1 MRDYSRHFLL
11 DVASVSQY
19 AKDVLDIFKEDENL
33 CVEEIGDGNINYVFK
48 IVSEDTGKSVVIK
61 QADAFLRSSGRPL
74 DLNRNKIEAE
84 ILKIE
89 ASLAEGLVPR
99 VYYYDE
105 NMYALSMEDISE
117 CKNLRKE
124 LLKGKKFSHLSEG
137 ISTFLADTL
146 LPTTDLVMDRAKKK
160 EQVKLFTNPELCDI
174 SEDLVFTEPY
184 WDYKGRNIITE
195 GNEDF
200 VKKYLYEDK
209 ELHAEVAKLRNNF
222 MNNAQA
228 LVHGDLHSGSI
239 FANDEKML
247 VIDPEFA
254 FYGPMG
260 YDIGNVIGN
269 LVFSWGNSAYTR
281 PKDEDFQDYVKNT
294 IKEIVDKF
302 IVKFD
307 EKYDRIVEFPL
318 YRVEGFK
325 RRYIENVISDS
336 VGYAGSEII
345 RRVVGDSKV
354 AEVSEVKDLSIKLPM
369 EQKLIEI
376 GVAFIKNRKSLK
388 TGELISG
395 LLKK

>member
-1 MRDYSRHFLL
+1 MRDYSKHFLL
-11 DVASVSQY
+11 DTETASQY
-19 AKDVLDIFKEDENL
+19 AKDVLDIFKKDEDL
-33 CVEEIGDGNINYVFK
+33 YVEEIGDGNINYVFK
-48 IVSEDTGKSVVIK
+48 VSSKDTGKSIVIK

-74 DLNRNKIEAE
+74 DLHRNKIEAE

-89 ASLAEGLVPR
+89 GELAKGLVPE

-124 LLKGKKFSHLSEG
+124 LLKGKMFNHLSEE
-137 ISTFLADTL
+137 ISTFLAETL

-195 GNEDF
+195 GNEEF
-200 VKKYLYEDK
+200 VKKTLYEDK
-209 ELHAEVAKLRNNF
+209 KLHAEVGKLRNNF

-228 LVHGDLHSGSI
+228 LIHGDLHSGSI
-239 FANDEKML
+239 FANDEKMV

-269 LVFSWGNSAYTR
+269 LVFSWGNAVYTR
-281 PKDEDFQDYVKNT
+281 PEDKEFPKYIKTT

-302 IVKFD
+302 IIKFE
-307 EKYDRIVEFPL
+307 EKYDKIVEFPL
-318 YRVEGFK
+318 YTVYEFK
-325 RRYIENVISDS
+325 KNYIESVIADS
-336 VGYAGSEII
+336 VGYAGTEII

-354 AEVSEVKDLSIKLPM
+354 AEVNEVDDLSIKIPM

-376 GVAFIKNRKSLK
+376 GIEFIKARHELK
-388 TGELISG
+388 TGDMISD
-395 LLKK
+395 LLEK